1 MGKLHP
7 KKAKVSVFEYIEC
20 FYNYKR
26 IHSDNRYPSPVMYE
40 KAY

>member
-1 MGKLHP
+1 MYLSTL
-7 KKAKVSVFEYIEC
+7 SVFTTTYIEC